1 MIENNSLR
9 TILDRC
15 KPKPVD
21 IEHRQRIL
29 AQLREKF
36 DKDHPDCQLHVFGS
50 FYNGFGF
57 QKSDLDVCLVFKDER
72 EQKVCF
78 IQLSFSSIDSFLF
91 FFQSDQ
97 IIAILTKILRAMK
110 SSNIFENVQPVL
122 NAKVP
127 IIRSRHR
134 QSKIEIDISLHNML
148 VNISFLR
155 KTPLILL
162 SIQAIENTRLLRTYA
177 DIDPRVSQL
186 GYMLKHLA
194 KVGFFR

>member
-1 MIENNSLR
+1 
-9 TILDRC
+9 
-15 KPKPVD
+15 
-21 IEHRQRIL
+21 
-29 AQLREKF
+29 
-36 DKDHPDCQLHVFGS
+36 
-50 FYNGFGF
+50 
-57 QKSDLDVCLVFKDER
+57 
-72 EQKVCF
+72 
-78 IQLSFSSIDSFLF
+78 
-91 FFQSDQ
+91 
-97 IIAILTKILRAMK
+97 MK